1 MALVL
6 LTEGRWCIC
15 QEATEQD
22 QKVKVRDPEEGK
34 AVVNPEKAAR
44 DPAQIPVPDQGKDRA
59 GKGAEVEA
67 PVKAGIEVKLEK
79 NNRSHLKKVF
89 SSDIGVEPSSQT
101 LDILEYACGLILGLA
116 LISN

>member
-22 QKVKVRDPEEGK
+22 QKVKVREPEEGK

-44 DPAQIPVPDQGKDRA
+44 DPAQIPAPDQGKDRA
-59 GKGAEVEA
+59 GEGAEVKA
-67 PVKAGIEVKLEK
+67 PVKAGIEVIFEK
-79 NNRSHLKKVF
+79 NN
-89 SSDIGVEPSSQT
+89 
-101 LDILEYACGLILGLA
+101 
-116 LISN
+116 ISNIHNRNLIV